1 MYVLLTGGVALVPMR
16 HLEHRNATPFSKIMT
31 PFFGKK
37 CYICATET
45 KSLKIK
51 ELKNMKTKLYM
62 IALAA
67 ISMMLGS
74 CSDSNSEFSQDYLA
88 DTPIKLNVSVDEP
101 TTRAG
106 YSSTELPEGFW
117 LTVVHY
123 LDSYHNVPDGTYSYE
138 VWAKKVGDIW
148 KTYKTYELDD
158 GTLGVTDEEVTML
171 WANMKDNVDVMAYTK
186 IQNFTIPTAQTSDEQ
201 LKQADVLYMPPT
213 DIDPSKEG
221 IKVALQ
227 HAMSKINLTIELG
240 SEFEFTEDINKKI
253 TDVKIDGSLVSDW
266 FTLDGQHQTEGN
278 PQTITPFYTG
288 ATPFSKDANGVITKA
303 TATYEAILIPQTIAS
318 GKFTVSF
325 KVDGKLYEWVYNN
338 EAGLTLAPSTAYT
351 LKLIAGDDKV
361 QPVSFSVAPWNA
373 GNGENGEEKETD

>member
-1 MYVLLTGGVALVPMR
+1 MKHQILAFAVA
-16 HLEHRNATPFSKIMT
+16 
-31 PFFGKK
+31 
-37 CYICATET
+37 
-45 KSLKIK
+45 
-51 ELKNMKTKLYM
+51 
-62 IALAA
+62 ALSFTACTNEDN
-67 ISMMLGS
+67 I
-74 CSDSNSEFSQDYLA
+74 SQDYLA

-106 YSSTELPEGFW
+106 YSETVLPEGFW
-117 LTVVHY
+117 LDVIHY
-123 LDSYHNVPDGTYSYE
+123 LDSDHNVPDGTYTYQ

-148 KTYKTYELDD
+148 KTYKLDENY
-158 GTLGVTDEEVTML
+158 GVTDEEVTML
-171 WANMKDNVDVMAYTK
+171 WANMNDQVEVMAYTK
-186 IQNFTIPTAQTSDEQ
+186 IQNFTIPTDQTSDEQ

-213 DIDPSKEG
+213 WYTPTPTERSIN
-221 IKVALQ
+221 VNLQ

-266 FTLDGQHQTEGN
+266 FTLDGKHHTEGN
-278 PQTITPFYTG
+278 PRTITPFYTG
-288 ATPFSKDANGVITKA
+288 ATPFSKDADGVITKA
-303 TATYEAILIPQTIAS
+303 SATYEAILIPQTIAS

-361 QPVSFSVAPWNA
+361 QPASFSVAEWGK
-373 GNGENGEEKETD
+373 GNGDGENKETD